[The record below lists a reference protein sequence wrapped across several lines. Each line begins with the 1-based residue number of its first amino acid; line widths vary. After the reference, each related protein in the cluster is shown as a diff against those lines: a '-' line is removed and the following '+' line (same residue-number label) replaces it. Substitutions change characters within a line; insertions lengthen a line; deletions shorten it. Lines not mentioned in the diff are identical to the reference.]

1 MNDNTVSRSATL
13 NGTEIRFA
21 EIGTGDPVVL
31 IHGAITDHR
40 SWQPHRAE
48 LGQHVRA
55 IMPDLRYCGT
65 GPWEDAGGLYSVQTH
80 ADDVAALIREL
91 TDEPVMLVGWSHGGA
106 VAFTVAVQNPD
117 LVKGMVLYEPS
128 LDTYLET
135 SA

>member
-65 GPWEDAGGLYSVQTH
+65 GPWEDAGGRYSVQTH